1 MGCCKLSLLKHKEMV
16 STGTVKPKKKKKKI
30 RCFNKMI
37 TLWFSSGV
45 LKVYFFIPAFR
56 QVKNIFRGLSP
67 SDSTLTNTGLLLE
80 MSHVTLAK

>member
-1 MGCCKLSLLKHKEMV
+1 
-16 STGTVKPKKKKKKI
+16 
-30 RCFNKMI
+30 MI

-45 LKVYFFIPAFR
+45 LKVYFFIPAFSFR